1 MTKAAKTTSRKRY
14 VERPDIRALL
24 LDSAEALIREEGY
37 AAATARKI
45 ASRVDLKHQVVFYYF
60 GSQDELLV
68 EVFRRSAKTHR
79 EALEKALNSSKP
91 LSAMWNV
98 IRDPDVT
105 RFTLEFMALA
115 NHNEAIRDELAQN
128 AADIRQLETEAVDR
142 HLKER
147 GIDPRLSP
155 RLVSV
160 LTNALGRLLV
170 QEATLGI
177 RDGHDEAEAL
187 VEGSLRSFEAMGDT
201 TEGVG
206 PIVQAMDFKEGDS
219 STYQP

>member
-1 MTKAAKTTSRKRY
+1 MTNAAKTAAKRRY
-14 VERPDIRALL
+14 VERPDIRTKL

-45 ASRVDLKHQVVFYYF
+45 ASRVKLKHQAIFYYF
-60 GSQDELLV
+60 GSQDELLI

-79 EALEKALNSSKP
+79 ENLEVALNSPKP
-91 LSAMWNV
+91 LSAMWDV
-98 IRDPDVT
+98 IRDPEVT

-115 NHNEAIRDELAQN
+115 NHNEAIRNELASN
-128 AADIRQLETEAVDR
+128 AAEVRNLETEAVDR
-142 HLKER
+142 HLKQR
-147 GIDPRLSP
+147 GIDPKLSP
-155 RLVSV
+155 QLVSI

-177 RDGHDEAEAL
+177 HTGHHEAEAL

-201 TEGVG
+201 VEGVSPIVAAISATEGT
-206 PIVQAMDFKEGDS
+206 
-219 STYQP
+219 TY